1 MSIRVM
7 AAAVATAAGLAL
19 AFGGLALSADAA
31 TTPGVQ
37 LTGTHLRAALLPAS
51 DFPAG
56 YKLEKS
62 SSYDS
67 GSHLLTAPA
76 KYNLATQSC
85 SSFAKTFGRRGYGET
100 AVAADAFSNGGSA
113 LETKLF
119 GQQVYQFK
127 TSRVAAGFYS
137 ALRAIV
143 HRCPRFAFIGVP
155 ASAKVTTK
163 IFDGPSIGG
172 HKTFEI
178 DQSGTISGFKLG
190 FKLVFTVAGQDLF
203 FTGNIGVLTAP
214 PTSPSPRTTMLRLIN
229 RVSAFR

>member
-1 MSIRVM
+1 MC
-7 AAAVATAAGLAL
+7 
-19 AFGGLALSADAA
+19 
-31 TTPGVQ
+31 
-37 LTGTHLRAALLPAS
+37 LRLPRLLI
-51 DFPAG
+51 
-56 YKLEKS
+56 
-62 SSYDS
+62 SYRRRS
-67 GSHLLTAPA
+67 
-76 KYNLATQSC
+76 
-85 SSFAKTFGRRGYGET
+85 KTFGQRGFGET
-100 AVAADAFSNGGSA
+100 AVAADAFINGGSA
-113 LETKLF
+113 LKAKLF

-143 HRCPRFAFIGVP
+143 HRCPRFAFIGIP

-229 RVSAFR
+229 RVSKFR